1 MHNLPRT
8 DFRIHFLRVS
18 HERQRTG
25 IYIYEKEKGGGQ
37 RTEMN
42 TYDIRNKEVINI
54 YDGRSLGF
62 VEDVELNLEKGTI
75 EAIIIP
81 AERGFMGFFPKGE
94 DLVIRWRDI
103 KRIGDDVI
111 LVDFSG
117 VRDGQYLYETGNGNE
132 RYE

>member
-1 MHNLPRT
+1 MM
-8 DFRIHFLRVS
+8 S
-18 HERQRTG
+18 
-25 IYIYEKEKGGGQ
+25 
-37 RTEMN
+37 

-81 AERGFMGFFPKGE
+81 GERGFMGLFSRSDE
-94 DLVIRWRDI
+94 LVIRWSDI

-111 LVDFSG
+111 LVDVSG
-117 VRDGQYLYETGNGNE
+117 VAGGSGYICGNE
-132 RYE
+132 YDTSCDDI

>member
-1 MHNLPRT
+1 
-8 DFRIHFLRVS
+8 
-18 HERQRTG
+18 
-25 IYIYEKEKGGGQ
+25 
-37 RTEMN
+37 MN

-81 AERGFMGFFPKGE
+81 AERGFMGLFPRGE

-111 LVDFSG
+111 LVTTHSRPDYGPGCSCWQQG
-117 VRDGQYLYETGNGNE
+117 GE
-132 RYE
+132 

>member
-1 MHNLPRT
+1 
-8 DFRIHFLRVS
+8 
-18 HERQRTG
+18 
-25 IYIYEKEKGGGQ
+25 
-37 RTEMN
+37 MN

-81 AERGFMGFFPKGE
+81 AERGFMGLFPRGE

-111 LVDFSG
+111 LVDFYG
-117 VRDGQYLYETGNGNE
+117 VASISMRAARPPKTGLNRGAAFT
-132 RYE
+132 RRR

>member
-1 MHNLPRT
+1 MM
-8 DFRIHFLRVS
+8 S
-18 HERQRTG
+18 
-25 IYIYEKEKGGGQ
+25 
-37 RTEMN
+37 

-81 AERGFMGFFPKGE
+81 GEKGFLGLFSKSE
-94 DLVIRWRDI
+94 ELVIRWEDI
-103 KRIGDDVI
+103 RRIGDDVI

-117 VRDGQYLYETGNGNE
+117 SGRSCCQEGYDE
-132 RYE
+132 RFGK

>member
-1 MHNLPRT
+1 
-8 DFRIHFLRVS
+8 
-18 HERQRTG
+18 
-25 IYIYEKEKGGGQ
+25 
-37 RTEMN
+37 MN
-42 TYDIRNKEVINI
+42 TYDIRNKEGINI

-81 AERGFMGFFPKGE
+81 AERGFMGLFPRGE

-103 KRIGDDVI
+103 KRSDDVI

-117 VRDGQYLYETGNGNE
+117 VRDGQYLYESGASSKDRFE
-132 RYE
+132 

>member
-1 MHNLPRT
+1 MC
-8 DFRIHFLRVS
+8 
-18 HERQRTG
+18 
-25 IYIYEKEKGGGQ
+25 
-37 RTEMN
+37 
-42 TYDIRNKEVINI
+42 IR
-54 YDGRSLGF
+54 DRSLGF

-81 AERGFMGFFPKGE
+81 AERGFMGLFPRGE

-117 VRDGQYLYETGNGNE
+117 VRDGQYLYELSLIHIFCGFTCAYDSI
-132 RYE
+132 RLQ

>member
-1 MHNLPRT
+1 MM
-8 DFRIHFLRVS
+8 S
-18 HERQRTG
+18 
-25 IYIYEKEKGGGQ
+25 
-37 RTEMN
+37 

-81 AERGFMGFFPKGE
+81 GEKGGFFGLFSRNDE
-94 DLVIRWRDI
+94 LVIKWRDI

-111 LVDFSG
+111 LVDLSG
-117 VRDGQYLYETGNGNE
+117 VGGNGGYLCDDAFDGRME
-132 RYE
+132 GR

>member
-1 MHNLPRT
+1 MREYT
-8 DFRIHFLRVS
+8 SCRRRFMS
-18 HERQRTG
+18 
-25 IYIYEKEKGGGQ
+25 
-37 RTEMN
+37 

-81 AERGFMGFFPKGE
+81 GDRGFLGIFGKNNE
-94 DLVIRWRDI
+94 IVIKWRDI

-111 LVDFSG
+111 LVDLAGPGAGYASDECGAGRF
-117 VRDGQYLYETGNGNE
+117 E
-132 RYE
+132 

>member
-1 MHNLPRT
+1 
-8 DFRIHFLRVS
+8 
-18 HERQRTG
+18 
-25 IYIYEKEKGGGQ
+25 
-37 RTEMN
+37 MN

-62 VEDVELNLEKGTI
+62 VEDVE
-75 EAIIIP
+75 
-81 AERGFMGFFPKGE
+81 RGFMGLFPRGE

-117 VRDGQYLYETGNGNE
+117 VRDGQYLYESGASSKDRFE
-132 RYE
+132 

>member
-1 MHNLPRT
+1 
-8 DFRIHFLRVS
+8 
-18 HERQRTG
+18 
-25 IYIYEKEKGGGQ
+25 
-37 RTEMN
+37 MN

-81 AERGFMGFFPKGE
+81 AERGFMGLFPRGE
-94 DLVIRWRDI
+94 DRVSRWRDI

-117 VRDGQYLYETGNGNE
+117 VRDGQYLYESGASSKDRFE
-132 RYE
+132 